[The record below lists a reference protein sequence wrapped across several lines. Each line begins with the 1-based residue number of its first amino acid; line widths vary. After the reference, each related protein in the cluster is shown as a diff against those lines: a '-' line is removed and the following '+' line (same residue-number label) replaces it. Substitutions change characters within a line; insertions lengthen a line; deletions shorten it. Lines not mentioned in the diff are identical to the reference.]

1 MSEAKTLYQQLGEG
15 AGIAGVVDRL
25 YELIMADESL
35 APYFVETRLAQQK
48 GHMAMFLAAATGGP
62 NGYKGLDLDA
72 AHAGRGITD
81 ADFDK
86 VIGHAA
92 TALTEAGV
100 DADTIGKVAGAL
112 MPLRS
117 KVVTGEEA
125 A

>member
-25 YELIMADESL
+25 YELIMADETL
-35 APYFVETRLAQQK
+35 APYFVETRLSQQK

-100 DADTIGKVAGAL
+100 DADTIGEVAGAL